1 MESATDAVYSVDIPI
16 PRHGLGP
23 MLNVIL
29 DAAKAYGATVSAY
42 GAPPGA
48 EVKQWYNR
56 IAALSERDAA
66 RLALTFESLGARS
79 VPEI

>member
-1 MESATDAVYSVDIPI
+1 MENIPDAPYSVDIPI
-16 PRHGLGP
+16 PHYGLGP
-23 MLNVIL
+23 MLTVIL

-66 RLALTFESLGARS
+66 QLALTFASLGARS
-79 VPEI
+79 VRQ